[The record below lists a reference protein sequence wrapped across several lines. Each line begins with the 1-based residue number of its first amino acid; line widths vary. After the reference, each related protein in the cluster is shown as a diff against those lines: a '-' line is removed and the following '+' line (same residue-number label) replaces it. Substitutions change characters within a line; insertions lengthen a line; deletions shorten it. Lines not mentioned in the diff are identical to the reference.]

1 MMILK
6 IFIKNIFVARAG
18 TQLKNVFNI
27 KTSHG
32 RARTAERKIN
42 ISFNVVFVYSGEID
56 VLVAL
61 VGVPGHVV
69 PFYQALDPSLDGVR
83 VGPEP
88 AA

>member
-1 MMILK
+1 MIIK

-18 TQLKNVFNI
+18 TQLKNIFNI